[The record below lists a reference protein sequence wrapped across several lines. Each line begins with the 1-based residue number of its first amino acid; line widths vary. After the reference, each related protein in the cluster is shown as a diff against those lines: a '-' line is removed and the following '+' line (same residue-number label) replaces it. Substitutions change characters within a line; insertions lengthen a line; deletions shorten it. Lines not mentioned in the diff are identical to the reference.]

1 MRGCGV
7 RSVRER
13 EIAPGR
19 VCTPPHHTGM
29 LRGIRATV
37 AETGTMASGMTEKGT
52 GTGTAAA
59 GITDT
64 GINARGQHQGA
75 GTLRDAS
82 NTSNHCAAAALPVPF
97 EIKPLI
103 LHSMQ
108 NVKAEQS
115 LAKFFIFLAS
125 R

>member
-1 MRGCGV
+1 M
-7 RSVRER
+7 RER

-29 LRGIRATV
+29 LRGMRATMV
-37 AETGTMASGMTEKGT
+37 EIGTMASGMTEKGT

-59 GITDT
+59 GMTDT
-64 GINARGQHQGA
+64 GINALSQHQGA

-82 NTSNHCAAAALPVPF
+82 NTSLHCAAAALSVPLA
-97 EIKPLI
+97 IKQLI

-115 LAKFFIFLAS
+115 LAKYFTFLGIQM

>member
-1 MRGCGV
+1 M
-7 RSVRER
+7 RER

-29 LRGIRATV
+29 LRGMRATV
-37 AETGTMASGMTEKGT
+37 AEIGTMASGMTEKGT
-52 GTGTAAA
+52 GTAAA
-59 GITDT
+59 GMTDT
-64 GINARGQHQGA
+64 GINALSQHQGA

-82 NTSNHCAAAALPVPF
+82 NTILHCATAALSVPLA
-97 EIKPLI
+97 IKQLI

-108 NVKAEQS
+108 HVKAEQS
-115 LAKFFIFLAS
+115 LAKYFTFLGIQM